1 MERTIVSHQRP
12 KYLDLFRIRL
22 PVPGFVS
29 ILHRISGF
37 GLFLFL
43 PFLLWLLQSSLG
55 SPDSYVRYR
64 AAFAHPLVKLILI
77 GLLWAFLHHLFA
89 GLRFLA
95 LDLHIGTDLAPAR
108 QTSWAVLA
116 VSLALTVILGVWLW

>member
-29 ILHRISGF
+29 ILHRISGL

-55 SPDSYVRYR
+55 
-64 AAFAHPLVKLILI
+64 
-77 GLLWAFLHHLFA
+77 
-89 GLRFLA
+89 
-95 LDLHIGTDLAPAR
+95 
-108 QTSWAVLA
+108 
-116 VSLALTVILGVWLW
+116 

>member
-1 MERTIVSHQRP
+1 MTPTVNKTRP

-22 PVPGFVS
+22 PMPGVVS
-29 ILHRISGF
+29 FLHRISGF

-43 PFLLWLLQSSLG
+43 PVLLWLFQSSLG

-64 AAFAHPLVKLILI
+64 AAFANPLVKLLLI
-77 GLLWAFLHHLFA
+77 GLLWAFLHHLLA

-95 LDLHIGTDLAPAR
+95 LDLHYGTDLAPAR
-108 QTSWAVLA
+108 ASSYAVLVA
-116 VSLALTVILGVWLW
+116 AIVLSAILGVWLW